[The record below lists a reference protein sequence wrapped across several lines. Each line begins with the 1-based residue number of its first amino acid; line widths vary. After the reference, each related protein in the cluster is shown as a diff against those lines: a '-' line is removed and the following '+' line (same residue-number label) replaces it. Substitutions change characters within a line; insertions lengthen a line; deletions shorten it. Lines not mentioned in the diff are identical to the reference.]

1 MLDAEE
7 KKRTLDGLF
16 QRNQN
21 DPKKWGA
28 TAWNLRTA
36 ADVLFQAFEET
47 WEPGREPIHP
57 ESEHL
62 DSPATMLYG
71 CAMENIIKGYLIK
84 KHGGFEQARAA
95 SQIAWDRHQISR
107 LAVATGL
114 PLTPEQR
121 QLLDSLE
128 AYIVWAGR
136 YPISMKRQRFTIPRQ
151 FQAGDDITPIQIR
164 HNGIEL
170 LQPFVKQLED
180 DIFPDLPK
188 NPADLDLNAL
198 S

>member
-1 MLDAEE
+1 MLDAKE

-16 QRNQN
+16 QRKQN
-21 DPKKWGA
+21 DPKKWFM

-36 ADVLFQAFEET
+36 ADVLFQACEET
-47 WEPGREPIHP
+47 REPGGEPIHP
-57 ESEHL
+57 ENEHL

-84 KHGGFEQARAA
+84 KHGGFEPARAVYKK
-95 SQIAWDRHQISR
+95 AWGKHQISV

-121 QLLDSLE
+121 LLLCSLE
-128 AYIVWAGR
+128 AFIVWAGR
-136 YPISMKRQRFTIPRQ
+136 YPISMNRDQFTIPRQ
-151 FQAGDDITPIQIR
+151 LQAGDHITPIQIR

-170 LQPFVKQLED
+170 LQPFFKQLED

-188 NPADLDLNAL
+188 NLADLDLNAL